1 MLSAYST
8 YTGVFS
14 MKIGDKVQLIM
25 GGPEM
30 TVVHKDGDLIHA
42 WYFDANGC
50 LQRLVLEPELLQ
62 PFKHSP
68 WRSLDPFKDIPE
80 KPF

>member
-1 MLSAYST
+1 
-8 YTGVFS
+8 
-14 MKIGDKVQLIM
+14 
-25 GGPEM
+25 
-30 TVVHKDGDLIHA
+30 
-42 WYFDANGC
+42 
-50 LQRLVLEPELLQ
+50 VLEPELLQ

>member
-1 MLSAYST
+1 
-8 YTGVFS
+8 

-42 WYFDANGC
+42 WYFDANG
-50 LQRLVLEPELLQ
+50 
-62 PFKHSP
+62 
-68 WRSLDPFKDIPE
+68 
-80 KPF
+80 